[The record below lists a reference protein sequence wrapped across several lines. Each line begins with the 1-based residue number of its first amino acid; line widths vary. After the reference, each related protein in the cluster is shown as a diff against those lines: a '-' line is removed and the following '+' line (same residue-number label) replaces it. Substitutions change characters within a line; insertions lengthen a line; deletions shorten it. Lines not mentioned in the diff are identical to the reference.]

1 MAAKKS
7 TPVDD
12 GDRFKGLF
20 YGPPGCGKTRLLGT
34 AALDE
39 RTAPFA
45 FIDFEGGRKTLK
57 GLPGEG
63 TDWVHIR
70 VKDWSEYNDAFER
83 VEINDE
89 GFKSFG
95 IDSLSEMHNYAL
107 LQILEDNAERRKN
120 PDLVEQ
126 PDYGVAL
133 VQMRR
138 VVKYAKDL
146 PLHFFCTAHAKTDT
160 DPREGNI
167 SIPNLYG
174 KAAFE
179 IPGLLE
185 TVGYLTESVA
195 GEGDESYTYRT
206 LLLQNYAKIRTKVR
220 TSWDQVAPDEVDDP
234 TITKLFDELGY
245 EF

>member
-1 MAAKKS
+1 MAAKKK
-7 TPVDD
+7 TAEDD
-12 GDRFKGLF
+12 GDRCKALF

-63 TDWVHIR
+63 TDWFHIR
-70 VKDWSEYNDAFER
+70 VNDWESYNEAFER
-83 VEINDE
+83 VTVNDE
-89 GFKSFG
+89 GFRSFG
-95 IDSLSEMHNYAL
+95 LDSLSEMHNYAL
-107 LQILEDNAERRKN
+107 LQILEDNADRRKN
-120 PDLVEQ
+120 SDLVEQ
-126 PDYGVAL
+126 QDYGVAL

-138 VVKYAKDL
+138 VVKYAKDT
-146 PLHFFCTAHAKTDT
+146 PLHFFCTAHAKTET

-185 TVGYLTESVA
+185 TVGYLTEQVN
-195 GEGDESYTYRT
+195 DEDETYRS

-220 TSWDQVAPDEVDDP
+220 TSWDEVAPDEVDDP
-234 TITKLFDELGY
+234 TITKLFDILGY